1 MFLWIDMPINIC
13 VTNDTFLTDCFVTV
27 PFTQTVPR
35 AWETMSVRTG
45 AFGSVAFRQG
55 DKT

>member
-1 MFLWIDMPINIC
+1 MPINIC
-13 VTNDTFLTDCFVTV
+13 VTNDTFRTDCFVTV
-27 PFTQTVPR
+27 PFTQTAPR
-35 AWETMSVRTG
+35 AWETMSVKTG